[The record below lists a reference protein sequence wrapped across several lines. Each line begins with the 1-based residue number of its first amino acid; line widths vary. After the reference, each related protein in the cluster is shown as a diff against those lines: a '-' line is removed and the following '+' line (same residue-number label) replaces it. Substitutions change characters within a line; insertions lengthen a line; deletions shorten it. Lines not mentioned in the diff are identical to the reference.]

1 MRTGTTSKMLR
12 NCSIVMEVV
21 GRAGV
26 GKTVVC
32 EALRERLRLMGGG
45 VASGTRKSAFGRNCS
60 GAVWAMRRPWL
71 ISLAW
76 QLARWTPASAYGF
89 GFWASQVVRIDQRYT
104 EVRSSARPTIRVEDE
119 GLFHYL
125 KRASGVNW
133 NHRLIS
139 RIPRPDFLVILR
151 APPGELLWRK
161 ARRGRMVDG
170 VAKLGSESIDR
181 FAVKQV
187 RAFLEAYGEEGVSRY
202 LELYN
207 QNCLAGRLPAE
218 RFGAILE
225 QAKSLPPPRVEIEQQ
240 EAHLRAFLEAINV
253 KWYEVDN
260 PDARST
266 IDTVG
271 EILEIIRTHTAGTDF

>member
-1 MRTGTTSKMLR
+1 
-12 NCSIVMEVV
+12 
-21 GRAGV
+21 
-26 GKTVVC
+26 
-32 EALRERLRLMGGG
+32 
-45 VASGTRKSAFGRNCS
+45 
-60 GAVWAMRRPWL
+60 
-71 ISLAW
+71 
-76 QLARWTPASAYGF
+76 
-89 GFWASQVVRIDQRYT
+89 
-104 EVRSSARPTIRVEDE
+104 
-119 GLFHYL
+119 
-125 KRASGVNW
+125 
-133 NHRLIS
+133 
-139 RIPRPDFLVILR
+139 
-151 APPGELLWRK
+151 
-161 ARRGRMVDG
+161 MVDG